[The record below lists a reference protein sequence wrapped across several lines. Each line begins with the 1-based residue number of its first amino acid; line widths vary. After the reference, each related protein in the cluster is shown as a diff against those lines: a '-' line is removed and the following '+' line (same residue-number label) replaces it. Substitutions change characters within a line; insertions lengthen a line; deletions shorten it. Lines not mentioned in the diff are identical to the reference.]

1 MFENDEKYTIF
12 RHLSFINSKNIA
24 PIQKKLIFANKN
36 NEFLGLITTNTIRL
50 MIRNLLYMMFSM
62 TLLLG
67 APVSANANNAIE
79 IVDNDIVG
87 ITVTVSESTLRVTG
101 ATGLTLSIYNVAGV
115 HVQSFRVE
123 GADRRYELNL
133 PKGCYIVKVGKV
145 VRKISIK

>member
-1 MFENDEKYTIF
+1 M
-12 RHLSFINSKNIA
+12 
-24 PIQKKLIFANKN
+24 LIFANRN

-50 MIRNLLYMMFSM
+50 MMRNLLYMMFSM

-67 APVSANANNAIE
+67 APVSAHANNAIE

-101 ATGLTLSIYNVAGV
+101 ATGLTLSLYNVAGV

>member
-1 MFENDEKYTIF
+1 MSFNETDYTRQF
-12 RHLSFINSKNIA
+12 VSKLTLRSFALSLQI
-24 PIQKKLIFANKN
+24 KK
-36 NEFLGLITTNTIRL
+36 EFLGLITTNTIRL
-50 MIRNLLYMMFSM
+50 MMRNLLYMMFSM

-67 APVSANANNAIE
+67 APVSAHANNAIE

>member
-1 MFENDEKYTIF
+1 MFPLNILNVAEIFFVKKY
-12 RHLSFINSKNIA
+12 RYEAKCLSL
-24 PIQKKLIFANKN
+24 QKIGGTRQFVSMLTLRSFALSLQIKK
-36 NEFLGLITTNTIRL
+36 EFLGLITTN
-50 MIRNLLYMMFSM
+50 
-62 TLLLG
+62 
-67 APVSANANNAIE
+67 
-79 IVDNDIVG
+79 NDIVG

>member
-1 MFENDEKYTIF
+1 M
-12 RHLSFINSKNIA
+12 
-24 PIQKKLIFANKN
+24 LIFANKN

-50 MIRNLLYMMFSM
+50 MMRNLLYMMFSM
-62 TLLLG
+62 TLLLC

>member
-1 MFENDEKYTIF
+1 MFPLNILNVAEIFFVKKY
-12 RHLSFINSKNIA
+12 RYEAKCLSLQINK
-24 PIQKKLIFANKN
+24 
-36 NEFLGLITTNTIRL
+36 EFLGLITTNTIRL
-50 MIRNLLYMMFSM
+50 MMRNLLYMMFSM

-67 APVSANANNAIE
+67 APVSAHANNAIE

>member
-1 MFENDEKYTIF
+1 M
-12 RHLSFINSKNIA
+12 
-24 PIQKKLIFANKN
+24 LIFANKN

-50 MIRNLLYMMFSM
+50 MMRNLLYMMFSM

-67 APVSANANNAIE
+67 APVSAHANNAIE

>member
-1 MFENDEKYTIF
+1 M
-12 RHLSFINSKNIA
+12 R
-24 PIQKKLIFANKN
+24 IFANKN

-50 MIRNLLYMMFSM
+50 MMRNLLYMMFSM

-67 APVSANANNAIE
+67 APVSAHANNAIE

>member
-1 MFENDEKYTIF
+1 M
-12 RHLSFINSKNIA
+12 R
-24 PIQKKLIFANKN
+24 IFANKK
-36 NEFLGLITTNTIRL
+36 EFLGLITTNTIRL
-50 MIRNLLYMMFSM
+50 MMRNLLYMMFSM

-67 APVSANANNAIE
+67 APVSAHANNAIE